1 MFVQAMNTFRIQKL
15 FILMFILI
23 FWIITMIPGS
33 PVIAGEPEKIK
44 TGEPEKI
51 KIGVLAKRGAEQCL
65 VQWSPTADYLS
76 GKIDGFFFEIIPL
89 GYDEVYSAVENGEV
103 DFVLTNP
110 AYYAAIEQWYGAI
123 RIATLKNRFMDT
135 AYIQFGGVIFRL
147 KNRDDIRGIEDLIGK
162 SFMATDEHSLGGW
175 ISVWRELKEHGVDP
189 HRHFSSLQFAGDHDS
204 VVLAVRDGL
213 VDAGSV
219 RTDNLERMAAEG
231 KINID
236 EFVVFKWPG
245 DDNPDFPFLRSTR
258 LYPEWALARLPV
270 ASEEL
275 AEMVTVAL
283 LQMPS
288 DSEAAKAGEH
298 FGWTIPRDY
307 QPVHE
312 CLRYLKLGPYKDL
325 GKITLEEVIQEY
337 WHWFVFLGVAFVLL
351 TAFTGVVLR
360 QNDHIHESKRRLAEE
375 VEQRRKTDEELKVA
389 KKAAEEA
396 TKAKSEFLA
405 NMSHE
410 IRTPMNGVIAAA
422 ELAMNEQL
430 PPKVSKYV
438 KIIMTS
444 AHSLLGLINDI
455 LDFSKIEAGKLN
467 IESRTFMLDE
477 IVDRVVELFFNSA
490 SAKRIELLV
499 HMNPEVPRA
508 LIGDPMRLQQIL
520 TNLVGNSVKFTKKGG
535 FILIGA
541 KASAL
546 SNNNVEL
553 NMWVKDTGVG
563 ISKEYQKKLFQPF
576 TQADASDTRHFEG
589 TGLGLSICKRLVD
602 MMDGRIWV
610 ESEPGKGST
619 FNFTVKLKRARHEP
633 ARVFVPPAELKF
645 LHVLVVDD
653 CEDSRIIVTKYLESF
668 GFTVEIAES
677 GKRALTMVE
686 NRENQGTPF
695 NLVLMDWL
703 IPEIDGLEVSRRIRE
718 KSASA
723 PPIIMM
729 TAFGSDMEKAEAE
742 KIGIQGFLTKPIY
755 QSTLFNAI
763 MDAFGK
769 EKYKKMRPLSRL
781 LTDSTV
787 YKRRLKGFR
796 VLVVEDNP
804 TNQEIAVAIL
814 ESAGII
820 PDTAINGSVA
830 VEKISKNRYDAVLM
844 DIQMP
849 EMNGFQATRKIRHDL
864 SITDLPIIAMT
875 AHAMRGDEEKCMI
888 AGMDGYVAKP
898 VEQARL
904 FQLLWRLLKN
914 RRPVLEAEPLPS
926 QAEPDTRV
934 PGFDTRALPDK
945 VPGIHIREALENMR
959 LEPAVYRRIIYG
971 FRRNNLHIMDSMQQ
985 ALEEKDTDRLTALAH
1000 SLKGSSSNI
1009 GAHDLESASKKLEAA
1024 AANQLDCSVLEPLA
1038 QKVGEA
1044 LGIVLTSILQL
1055 ENANEDDPVV
1065 DTSGETSD
1073 NGSFKEVVDELAEAL
1088 RLADPEDINRILSH
1102 VKGFAQWRRYSAV
1115 ERLIKQYDYD
1125 EALEIL
1131 TKNG

>member
-1 MFVQAMNTFRIQKL
+1 MFVQAMHRFRFQKF
-15 FILMFILI
+15 FILMFFLI
-23 FWIITMIPGS
+23 FWIITMVTES
-33 PVIAGEPEKIK
+33 SVIAGEPE
-44 TGEPEKI
+44 TI
-51 KIGVLAKRGAEQCL
+51 KIGVLAKRGTEQCL

-76 GKIDGFFFEIIPL
+76 GKIDGFFFEIVPL
-89 GYDEVYSAVENGEV
+89 GYDEVYPAVENMEV
-103 DFVLTNP
+103 DFILTNP
-110 AYYAAIEQWYGAI
+110 AYYAAIEQWYGVI
-123 RIATLKNRFMDT
+123 RIATLKNRFMDS
-135 AYIQFGGVIFRL
+135 ACIRYGGVIFRL
-147 KNRDDIRGIEDLIGK
+147 KNRDNIRGIEDLVGK
-162 SFMATDEHSLGGW
+162 SFMAAHEHSFGGW
-175 ISVWRELKEHGVDP
+175 ISVWRELKERGVDP
-189 HRHFSSLQFAGDHDS
+189 HRHFSSLQFAGDHDG
-204 VVLAVRDGL
+204 VVFAVRDGL
-213 VDAGSV
+213 VNAGSV
-219 RTDNLERMAAEG
+219 RTNILEVMAAEG
-231 KINID
+231 KIDID
-236 EFVVFKWPG
+236 EFFVFKWPG
-245 DDNPDFPFLRSTR
+245 DDNPDFPFIRSTR
-258 LYPEWALARLPV
+258 LYPEWAMARLPV

-275 AEMVTVAL
+275 AEKVTVAL

-288 DSEAAKAGEH
+288 DSQAAKAGEH

-312 CLRYLKLGPYKDL
+312 CLRYLKLEPYQDL
-325 GKITLEEVIQEY
+325 GKITLQDIIRQY

-360 QNDHIHESKRRLAEE
+360 QNDHIQESRRRLAQE

-396 TKAKSEFLA
+396 NKAKSEFLA

-422 ELAMNEQL
+422 ELAMHEQL
-430 PPKVSKYV
+430 PPKVSKYI

-455 LDFSKIEAGKLN
+455 LDFSKIEAGKLS
-467 IESRTFMLDE
+467 IESQTFMLDE

-499 HMNPEVPRA
+499 HMDPEVPRA

-541 KASAL
+541 KASIL
-546 SNNNVEL
+546 SNSNIEL

-563 ISKEYQKKLFQPF
+563 ISKEYQKNLFQPF
-576 TQADASDTRHFEG
+576 TQADASDTRHYEG

-619 FNFTVKLKRARHEP
+619 FNFTAKLKKALHEP

-653 CEDSRIIVTKYLESF
+653 CEDSRTIVTKYLESF

-677 GKRALTMVE
+677 GKRALKMAE
-686 NRENQGTPF
+686 NREKQGTPF
-695 NLVLMDWL
+695 NLVVMDWL

-769 EKYKKMRPLSRL
+769 EGYKKMPPQSRL
-781 LTDSTV
+781 MTDSNI

-830 VEKISKNRYDAVLM
+830 VEKIIKNKYDAVLM

-849 EMNGFQATRKIRHDL
+849 EMDGFQATRKIRQDL

-875 AHAMRGDEEKCMI
+875 AHAMCGDEEKCMI
-888 AGMDGYVAKP
+888 SGMDGYVAKP
-898 VEQARL
+898 VEQSRL
-904 FQLLWRLLKN
+904 FHLLWRLLKN

-926 QAEPDTRV
+926 QTETGTRGT
-934 PGFDTRALPDK
+934 GFDTRALPDK
-945 VPGIHIREALENMR
+945 VPGIHIREALDNLR
-959 LEPAVYRRIIYG
+959 LEPAVYRRIIFG
-971 FRRNNLHIMDSMQQ
+971 FQKNNLNIMESMQK
-985 ALEEKDTDRLTALAH
+985 ALDEMDTDRLKALAH
-1000 SLKGSSSNI
+1000 SLKGSSSNV
-1009 GAHDLESASKKLEAA
+1009 GAHDLESESKKLEAA
-1024 AANQLDCSVLEPLA
+1024 AANQLDRSALEPLV
-1038 QKVGEA
+1038 QKVGDT
-1044 LGIVLTSILQL
+1044 LNIVLGSISQL
-1055 ENANEDDPVV
+1055 ENADEDEPLV
-1065 DTSGETSD
+1065 DTSDPTSD
-1073 NGSFKEVVDELAEAL
+1073 NGSFKKVVDELAESL
-1088 RLADPEDINRILSH
+1088 CRADPEEINRILGH